1 MANITK
7 DQAKLLARH
16 FASFALSVSVFKF
29 NNFNQL
35 TDEELSHLSRQQRK
49 LENLSQD
56 FIEMAAVLIFEDAE
70 INIQN
75 IESITGQI
83 NETTIKLKKI
93 QKVID
98 VFASV
103 LELGAAIVAKDP
115 KLIVKKIQGL
125 TDMVKADPEVTA

>member
-56 FIEMAAVLIFEDAE
+56 FIE
-70 INIQN
+70 N